1 MARKALR
8 VLGFAYQSEPE
19 ESERAESDL
28 IFVGLAG
35 MIDPPRQEAYQA
47 VQTCKKAGIQTVM
60 ITGDH
65 VSTASAIARDLK
77 ILDTN
82 GRVLTGKEL
91 DQMTDVQ
98 LDRELDQVRVF
109 ARVAPAHKLRIVKA
123 FKKKGRVV
131 AMTER
136 G

>member
-1 MARKALR
+1 
-8 VLGFAYQSEPE
+8 
-19 ESERAESDL
+19 
-28 IFVGLAG
+28 
-35 MIDPPRQEAYQA
+35 
-47 VQTCKKAGIQTVM
+47 M

-65 VSTASAIARDLK
+65 VATASAIARDLK
-77 ILDTN
+77 ILDSN

-91 DQMTDVQ
+91 DQMTDAQ

-131 AMTER
+131 AMTGDGVNDAPAIKEADIGVAMATGR
-136 G
+136 TLPRRRLRSYCWTVPLPHW